1 MNPQELFLKLV
12 AQLRMLQIAYQA
24 AHHNVKGSLF
34 FQDHSALGDF
44 YAALQG
50 EYDRAGEKYVSL
62 YGAYNINQIMQMVMA
77 SMQGMPAGEVKES
90 KEYFT
95 ALLAKEKE
103 ICSMTDMLVRQ
114 GGYSEG
120 CKNLLADICTVS
132 ESRQYLIKQRIK

>member
-12 AQLRMLQIAYQA
+12 AQLRMMQIITQA
-24 AHHNVKGSLF
+24 MHHNVKGSLF
-34 FQDHSALGDF
+34 FQDHGALGDF

-50 EYDRAGEKYVSL
+50 EYDRAAEKYVSL
-62 YGAYNINQIMQMVMA
+62 YGSYDINQVMQMVMS
-77 SMQGMPAGEVKES
+77 SMQGVPSQVKEN

-95 ALLAKEKE
+95 SLLGKEKE
-103 ICSMTDMLVRQ
+103 LCSMVDMLVKQ

-132 ESRQYLIKQRIK
+132 EGRQYLIKQRIK